1 MADITLQVAGRSY
14 TVSAREEDTPH
25 LRALEAKIAG
35 HADAALRAA
44 GGQAGERTLLYL
56 ALILADALD
65 EAEKAPEPMP
75 AQAPEPAPAISDEL
89 LARIA
94 DRLEAVASALEESS
108 AAS

>member
-14 TVSAREEDTPH
+14 TVSAREDDTPH
-25 LRALEAKIAG
+25 LRALEARIAG
-35 HADAALRAA
+35 HAEAALRAA

-65 EAEKAPEPMP
+65 EAEKAPAP
-75 AQAPEPAPAISDEL
+75 APSPVPEPTVPEAL

-94 DRLEAVASALEESS
+94 DRLEAVASALEES
-108 AAS
+108 AATS

>member
-14 TVSAREEDTPH
+14 TVSAREEDMPH
-25 LRALEAKIAG
+25 LRELEARIAG

-44 GGQAGERTLLYL
+44 GGQSGERTLLYL

-65 EAEKAPEPMP
+65 ETERRPVQTVSET
-75 AQAPEPAPAISDEL
+75 L

-94 DRLEAVASALEESS
+94 DRLEAVAAALEESGGTS
-108 AAS
+108 

>member
-14 TVSAREEDTPH
+14 TVSAREEDMPH
-25 LRALEAKIAG
+25 LRELEARIAS

-44 GGQAGERTLLYL
+44 GGQSGERTLLYL

-65 EAEKAPEPMP
+65 ETERRP
-75 AQAPEPAPAISDEL
+75 AQTVSETL

-94 DRLEAVASALEESS
+94 DRLEAVAATLEESGGTS
-108 AAS
+108 

>member
-1 MADITLQVAGRSY
+1 MAEITLQVAGRSY

-25 LRALEAKIAG
+25 LRALEAKIAA
-35 HADAALRAA
+35 HADGALRAA

-65 EAEKAPEPMP
+65 EAERAPAP
-75 AQAPEPAPAISDEL
+75 APAPAPAIPDEL

-94 DRLEAVASALEESS
+94 DRLEAVASALEESAGTS
-108 AAS
+108 

>member
-14 TVSAREEDTPH
+14 TVSAREEDMPH
-25 LRALEAKIAG
+25 LRELEARIAS

-44 GGQAGERTLLYL
+44 GGQSGERTLLYL

-65 EAEKAPEPMP
+65 ETERRP
-75 AQAPEPAPAISDEL
+75 AQTVSETL

-94 DRLEAVASALEESS
+94 DRLEAVAAALEESGGTS
-108 AAS
+108 

>member
-25 LRALEAKIAG
+25 LRALEARIAG

-65 EAEKAPEPMP
+65 EAEKAP
-75 AQAPEPAPAISDEL
+75 ASAPAPSIPDDL

-94 DRLEAVASALEESS
+94 DRLEAVASALEESAPS
-108 AAS
+108 S

>member
-14 TVSAREEDTPH
+14 TVSAREDDTPH

-35 HADAALRAA
+35 HAEAALRAA

-65 EAEKAPEPMP
+65 EAEKAPAP
-75 AQAPEPAPAISDEL
+75 APSPAPEPAVPEAL

-94 DRLEAVASALEESS
+94 DRLEAVASALEESVATS
-108 AAS
+108 

>member
-25 LRALEAKIAG
+25 LRALEAKIAS
-35 HADAALRAA
+35 HADSALRAA

-65 EAEKAPEPMP
+65 EAEKAPP
-75 AQAPEPAPAISDEL
+75 PAPAPALPDEL
-89 LARIA
+89 LVRIA
-94 DRLEAVASALEESS
+94 EQLETVASALEESA

>member
-14 TVSAREEDTPH
+14 TVSAREDDTPH

-35 HADAALRAA
+35 HAEAALRAA

-65 EAEKAPEPMP
+65 EAEKAPAP
-75 AQAPEPAPAISDEL
+75 APSPAPEPAVPEAL

-94 DRLEAVASALEESS
+94 DRLEAVASALEESV

>member
-1 MADITLQVAGRSY
+1 MADITLHVAGRSY
-14 TVSAREEDTPH
+14 TVSAREDDTPH

-65 EAEKAPEPMP
+65 EAERVPPPPP
-75 AQAPEPAPAISDEL
+75 AAPAAPAVSDEL

-94 DRLEAVASALEESS
+94 DRLEAIASTLEESA

>member
-25 LRALEAKIAG
+25 LRALEARIAE
-35 HADAALRAA
+35 HADAAMRAA

-65 EAEKAPEPMP
+65 ESEKAP
-75 AQAPEPAPAISDEL
+75 ASSPAPAPAVSDEL

-94 DRLEAVASALEESS
+94 DRLEAVASALEESA

>member
-25 LRALEAKIAG
+25 LRALEARIAI
-35 HADAALRAA
+35 HADAAMRAA

-65 EAEKAPEPMP
+65 EAEKAPAP
-75 AQAPEPAPAISDEL
+75 AAPPAPAPAISDEL

-94 DRLEAVASALEESS
+94 DRLEAVASALEES
-108 AAS
+108 AATS

>member
-14 TVSAREEDTPH
+14 TVSAREEDTAH
-25 LRALEAKIAG
+25 LRALEARIGG

-65 EAEKAPEPMP
+65 EAER
-75 AQAPEPAPAISDEL
+75 EPAPAVSDAL
-89 LARIA
+89 LERIA
-94 DRLEAVASALEESS
+94 DRLDAVAAALEESDGTS
-108 AAS
+108 

>member
-25 LRALEAKIAG
+25 LRALEARIAE

-65 EAEKAPEPMP
+65 EAEKAPAP
-75 AQAPEPAPAISDEL
+75 APPPAPAPAISDEL

-94 DRLEAVASALEESS
+94 DRLEAVASALEES
-108 AAS
+108 AATS